1 MSLDQLIDKCDLYRY
16 LYKHDPSGMRK
27 DEYYQQWQYY
37 KTLLS
42 EHAKQNGYKVQL
54 YFKQEPTPFVP
65 MSDWTENYEEYGN

>member
-1 MSLDQLIDKCDLYRY
+1 
-16 LYKHDPSGMRK
+16 MRK

-54 YFKQEPTPFVP
+54 YFKQEPTSFVQ